1 MEYIGD
7 ILYDDVLLAESG
19 RLIIFGAGAYGR
31 RILHYLERN
40 GVKKN
45 IICFCDS
52 NDELSGKEVE
62 VVPVCYV
69 GGICRRHSDATYLVA
84 GKYSKEMYQIL
95 KEKGIQKTHV
105 LFV

>member
-52 NDELSGKEVE
+52 ND
-62 VVPVCYV
+62 
-69 GGICRRHSDATYLVA
+69 
-84 GKYSKEMYQIL
+84 
-95 KEKGIQKTHV
+95 
-105 LFV
+105 